1 MCSWVDCLVWKR
13 RLMQS
18 STRERMPV
26 AMTTLGGVNRVDIWM
41 DIWIYG
47 WMDREGE

>member
-1 MCSWVDCLVWKR
+1 
-13 RLMQS
+13 MQS